1 MCVLVTKYKPSKT
14 LSCNAM
20 AQNNRPI
27 PEIRISCD
35 SVMEFPDLVEN
46 ARGVSRAQ
54 ERELREGSKERDLR
68 PPGSPLPSRCSSK
81 LKMIIERQISLGQS
95 AQEVRLRV
103 KYDVSDLIIVF
114 RIPRVGDPV

>member
-1 MCVLVTKYKPSKT
+1 MSKLF
-14 LSCNAM
+14 LSSMQTGAKSAFLLLNISPEKHPAM

-54 ERELREGSKERDLR
+54 ERELREGSRERDLR

-95 AQEVRLRV
+95 AQEVSLRV
-103 KYDVSDLIIVF
+103 
-114 RIPRVGDPV
+114 